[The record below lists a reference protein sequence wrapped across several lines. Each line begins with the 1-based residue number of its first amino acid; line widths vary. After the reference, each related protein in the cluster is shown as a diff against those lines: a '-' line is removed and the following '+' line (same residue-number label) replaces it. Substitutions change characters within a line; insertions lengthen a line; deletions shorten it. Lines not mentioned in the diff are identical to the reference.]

1 MPCQHVRHPPA
12 QAGSASPSTQGCL
25 GRHRTVLDMPSP
37 QEAIPKAGNKDM
49 LPDMLPMTKEEE
61 EELPHL
67 EAIPPT
73 TEEEEEELPQLEAI
87 LPTTEE
93 EEEELP
99 HLEADDELLFALACS
114 AAEEDSISEADC
126 NAVERGLEASVFEAA
141 RSASIADSQVA
152 VTAEPQDSASGW
164 CQVVPRHSRSGR
176 RCSAPKTFQ
185 AGAAPA
191 PAVLAADARSRAAD
205 RAKAGRASMA
215 ASKASSR
222 ATTVPVKATK
232 KTVSRGSKQAA
243 AAAAATAAEAAAAAG
258 AEGAEAADAIAAVEA
273 CKIAEEEDEA
283 QLAVEAVAAVKCA
296 EACDAAETAAA
307 AARAAGT
314 AAARAEEVTE
324 AAATTVATEAGSA
337 AAEQAEQGAV
347 ATATAAQATDVE
359 MEVEAMEVVPAE
371 AAMAAEAAA
380 AAEAAREAEGQV
392 AEGAEEVREQS
403 LEERF
408 KNDTLHRIMWDC
420 TEGGNNVEPC
430 RLITKAPDARLKRG
444 QCIVLADSSATAAD
458 ALVYAIE
465 EKDDMLREIQ
475 AGTLIEVPFEEDN
488 QPDVQAFKYIAT
500 RRGSTQLYEGIA
512 FGPPQPMRATTGQ
525 PFTKGVEMVSHTA
538 VVAFYVGSQTCQ
550 PFPCGAQVEHLG
562 FGHCTLAA
570 PLCCTE
576 KLNSHWML
584 LLYNGEWN
592 TPFSLAP
599 LEHVRSLL
607 KTADSATLNNM
618 QQAVTLLTSLP
629 APKTACKTSFR
640 AVKSKKDSDEKI
652 AQEKEKDAKA
662 ARHAAKERAR
672 EAEAVVAKED
682 QRRADVER
690 QVVAAKEAK
699 AASAATE
706 RTAAVATE
714 KACAAKAAKAEA
726 AKAEAAEEA
735 EARAAEAKA
744 RAAKAKELAGLK
756 EKTEKAEAAEER
768 KRRGAARTESGH
780 LAEEGQRVDVAA
792 EAQGRRQ
799 PPRQRGAA
807 GGGVRPS
814 SAALEVP
821 PPPPPPGM
829 EGIQATLAKLVESL
843 AEANARQSTADAR
856 LAQME
861 RGLRS
866 ERAEAA
872 ANEAKLRAELAQQ
885 RDSVAQERVQHL
897 AEVQAASASA
907 SKRHAAAVPR
917 KPSAISASS
926 SPDKKKKK
934 QCTIKRGVKHDLL
947 TPPGSRRH
955 SSKRG
960 AKRDLL
966 TPPSSRSH
974 SPTAKRQSPRLRRRT
989 ASSPASA
996 ATSPSTSPSSS
1007 SSFTSPSSSSL
1018 SASSSGTP
1026 SPIVT
1031 KKKKKEARK
1040 GRLSGNHLTRVG
1052 VRVGVRVYWRQS
1064 LSPSLHLS
1072 AAGRSRPPAMP
1083 KKHKHKS
1090 KIGKTT
1096 TPRHSPRL
1104 QRLLLEEAT
1113 LNAQDQV
1120 ESNARLIQLA
1130 TLNAQDQVASNAR
1143 LVKAHEVRARLAMF
1157 GHI

>member
-1 MPCQHVRHPPA
+1 
-12 QAGSASPSTQGCL
+12 
-25 GRHRTVLDMPSP
+25 
-37 QEAIPKAGNKDM
+37 
-49 LPDMLPMTKEEE
+49 
-61 EELPHL
+61 
-67 EAIPPT
+67 
-73 TEEEEEELPQLEAI
+73 
-87 LPTTEE
+87 
-93 EEEELP
+93 
-99 HLEADDELLFALACS
+99 
-114 AAEEDSISEADC
+114 
-126 NAVERGLEASVFEAA
+126 
-141 RSASIADSQVA
+141 
-152 VTAEPQDSASGW
+152 
-164 CQVVPRHSRSGR
+164 
-176 RCSAPKTFQ
+176 
-185 AGAAPA
+185 
-191 PAVLAADARSRAAD
+191 
-205 RAKAGRASMA
+205 
-215 ASKASSR
+215 
-222 ATTVPVKATK
+222 
-232 KTVSRGSKQAA
+232 
-243 AAAAATAAEAAAAAG
+243 
-258 AEGAEAADAIAAVEA
+258 
-273 CKIAEEEDEA
+273 
-283 QLAVEAVAAVKCA
+283 
-296 EACDAAETAAA
+296 
-307 AARAAGT
+307 
-314 AAARAEEVTE
+314 
-324 AAATTVATEAGSA
+324 
-337 AAEQAEQGAV
+337 
-347 ATATAAQATDVE
+347 
-359 MEVEAMEVVPAE
+359 
-371 AAMAAEAAA
+371 MAAEAAA

-420 TEGGNNVEPC
+420 EGGNGVEPC

-662 ARHAAKERAR
+662 ARRAAKERAR

-1031 KKKKKEARK
+1031 KKKKKEAR
-1040 GRLSGNHLTRVG
+1040 
-1052 VRVGVRVYWRQS
+1052 
-1064 LSPSLHLS
+1064 
-1072 AAGRSRPPAMP
+1072 
-1083 KKHKHKS
+1083 
-1090 KIGKTT
+1090 
-1096 TPRHSPRL
+1096 
-1104 QRLLLEEAT
+1104 
-1113 LNAQDQV
+1113 
-1120 ESNARLIQLA
+1120 
-1130 TLNAQDQVASNAR
+1130 
-1143 LVKAHEVRARLAMF
+1143 
-1157 GHI
+1157 